1 MPFTPGQQ
9 VRNRGAQTFG
19 QASGLPGAVK
29 YGPELRTDGLVT
41 ADAAA
46 VSRGRRRVEK
56 TEPPEIRVGLRRHR
70 RQAIAFED
78 LETMFEPPF
87 GARRSVVFV
96 PRIEVQIEPRDD

>member
-19 QASGLPGAVK
+19 QASGLPSAVK

-46 VSRGRRRVEK
+46 VSRGVAASKRQSHLKFGLVCAA
-56 TEPPEIRVGLRRHR
+56 TEG
-70 RQAIAFED
+70 RQ
-78 LETMFEPPF
+78 
-87 GARRSVVFV
+87 
-96 PRIEVQIEPRDD
+96 